1 LLVRYS
7 GDSFIFHYFS
17 SESANDRAELR
28 AVIGTEAERLTHLF
42 GTMDRSV
49 VNRSLFELRPNET
62 LSPLPITIRARGA
75 SGPGV
80 GTMVIPPQDQ
90 AAIMLIT
97 VADYLDQMVSVNGWK
112 HVHQEEG
119 TAMAPLYP
127 GSGKPE
133 IAFFWFS
140 RVCRGLVPFL
150 EIVPPI
156 FNHCTEE
163 LTHADETRARDLC
176 TLLDPPKNQSH
187 LYDLAFTFH
196 SHASDLSSWS
206 LSSMLTHSSLACT
219 FNGLSFLNLHTSN
232 CQIVLLVATSLFQT
246 GR

>member
-1 LLVRYS
+1 MLVRYS

-62 LSPLPITIRARGA
+62 LSPLPRTIRARGA

-176 TLLDPPKNQSH
+176 TLLDPQKINHTSMTWHSLSTRMHPMC
-187 LYDLAFTFH
+187 LPGH
-196 SHASDLSSWS
+196 SHP
-206 LSSMLTHSSLACT
+206 C
-219 FNGLSFLNLHTSN
+219 
-232 CQIVLLVATSLFQT
+232 
-246 GR
+246 